1 MKLLS
6 SLKDRYQGR
15 PAAVLGGGPSL
26 ITDLPQLPRQCLLIA
41 VNYHAFYHCEPRW
54 MVYLDDPMSNEH
66 MMRIIRDRRV
76 TKVCPDSE
84 FGGNVRM
91 DVEYWRGNVSSTTAT
106 WLALWMGCDP
116 VVLCGMDL
124 YQGPVKYCHPTNIDA
139 PAWHYPLAD
148 HLRTWQEECKNSV
161 PHPERIRVMSG
172 PLIGLFQKYEQGFPE
187 RIKHE

>member
-1 MKLLS
+1 MRRLS
-6 SLKDRYQGR
+6 TLRDKFLGK

-26 ITDLPQLPRQCLLIA
+26 ITDLPRLPKQCLLIS
-41 VNYHAFYHCEPRW
+41 VNYHAFYHCNPKW
-54 MVYLDDPMSNEH
+54 MVYLDDPIGNPH
-66 MMRIIRDRRV
+66 MMKIIRDRYV

-116 VVLCGMDL
+116 VIMCGMDL
-124 YQGPVKYCHPTNIDA
+124 YQGPVKYCHPIEHHA
-139 PAWHYPLAD
+139 PAWDYPLDD
-148 HLRTWQEECKNSV
+148 HMRTWREDCKNSV

-172 PLIGLFQKYEQGFPE
+172 PLLQLFPAY
-187 RIKHE
+187 